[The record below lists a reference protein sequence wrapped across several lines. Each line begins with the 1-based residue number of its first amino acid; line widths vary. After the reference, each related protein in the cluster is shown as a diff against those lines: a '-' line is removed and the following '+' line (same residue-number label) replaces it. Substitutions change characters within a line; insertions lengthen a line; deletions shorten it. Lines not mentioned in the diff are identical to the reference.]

1 MSYGHDEYLY
11 QVCKNYLPQEALY
24 IIRYHSFYAAHRENE
39 YKHLMNEFDNEMMK
53 YFNFFFNF
61 SQQISIIFNLRH
73 VRIFNPYDLYSKSH
87 DKPDI
92 CELKPYYLQLISKFF
107 PEKIKW

>member
-1 MSYGHDEYLY
+1 VHYEHFIENPDFNDSLYKTPYGIYDSNCGLDSVHLSYGHDEYLY

-53 YFNFFFNF
+53 YFNFFF
-61 SQQISIIFNLRH
+61 
-73 VRIFNPYDLYSKSH
+73 
-87 DKPDI
+87 
-92 CELKPYYLQLISKFF
+92 
-107 PEKIKW
+107 